1 MNEATLRN
9 FTINFGPQHPAA
21 HGVLRLVQRVGKA
34 PKPRAGRSRRD
45 HNAGHVVFLAASIP
59 QRSDETE
66 LPSEPSGPMS
76 RPNGLQLDSSRR
88 EPAASAGREL
98 EADMNI
104 DVHAPTMPIFLV
116 SLVLAVLAL
125 LGYFVVIP
133 YITLYGFWIAIIAY
147 VVLAVGNVMKT

>member
-21 HGVLRLVQRVGKA
+21 HGVLPLVQRWG
-34 PKPRAGRSRRD
+34 RLRSRER
-45 HNAGHVVFLAASIP
+45 AAHVAAITPDTSSFP
-59 QRSDETE
+59 LLPYRSAVTK
-66 LPSEPSGPMS
+66 PNCRASPSGPMS
-76 RPNGLQLDSSRR
+76 RPGGSQLDSARR
-88 EPAASAGREL
+88 ESAASAGREL

-104 DVHAPTMPIFLV
+104 DLHAPTMPIFLV